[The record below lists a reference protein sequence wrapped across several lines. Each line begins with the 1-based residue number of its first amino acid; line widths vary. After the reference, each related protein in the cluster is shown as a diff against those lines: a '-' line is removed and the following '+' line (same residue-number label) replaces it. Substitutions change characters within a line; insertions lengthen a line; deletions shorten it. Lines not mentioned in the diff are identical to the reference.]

1 MTEHILYGGDV
12 KLLFDEARHQ
22 YRIGDKLCPSV
33 TGILD
38 IINKPALMGWAVKMC
53 AEYLE
58 DNLEIGK
65 PIDELIKMRLIK
77 EMKSAHRRKSGDAAD
92 IGSIVHQFAEDYV
105 QGKDPALPVNKEAR
119 QAAESFLDWM
129 SQHHVKILA
138 SERRI
143 FSRKHYYAGTMD
155 LEAEV
160 DGALT
165 RADFKTSNGIYP
177 EMFLQLAG
185 YDLARAEEVWACAK
199 IPASQLYR
207 TDIYRAERRTIIRF
221 PKEGGSCQVQDAI
234 KPAEDDAGFLAA
246 LALFRWQKGVA
257 A

>member
-1 MTEHILYGGDV
+1 MIQYALYNGAV
-12 KLLFDEARHQ
+12 TLSFDEGRHQ
-22 YRIGDKLCPSV
+22 YRIGERLCPSV
-33 TGILD
+33 TGILEV
-38 IINKPALMGWAVKMC
+38 INKPALIGWAVKCC

-65 PIDELIKMRLIK
+65 PVDELVKLRLIK
-77 EMKSAHRRKSGDAAD
+77 EMKGAHRRKSGDAAD
-92 IGSIVHQFAEDYV
+92 IGSIVHRFAEEYV
-105 QGKDPALPVNKEAR
+105 QGKDPSLPINPQAR

-129 SQHHVKILA
+129 SQHHVRVLS
-138 SERRI
+138 SEQRI
-143 FSRKHYYAGTMD
+143 FSRRYWYAGTMD

-165 RADFKTSNGIYP
+165 RADFKTSNAIYP

-185 YDLARAEEVWACAK
+185 YDIARREESGIAADK
-199 IPASQLYR
+199 
-207 TDIYRAERRTIIRF
+207 RTIIRF
-221 PKEGGSCQVQDAI
+221 PKEGGPCQVQDAI

-246 LALFRWQKGVA
+246 HALFRWQRGVA